1 MQERRRE
8 RKRRKKNWYWSIK
21 KRRDLFSFIPS
32 VGDLDHFI
40 TTEYQSKAV
49 GKNERRLVV
58 FCRAGK
64 TVRWSGQSRLCDD
77 RIKRENK
84 SCRIASIKR
93 TLTSMLFFLHSFF
106 YSFWRRKWRRY
117 SPQFLFEPFGG
128 PSWQH
133 PRVQSVGWSHRIES
147 INPSASWLASSFF
160 FFSSSLYN
168 QQRILESFD
177 MDFVE

>member
-106 YSFWRRKWRRY
+106 YSFWRRNDVDIVHSFCSSRSEGRRD
-117 SPQFLFEPFGG
+117 SI
-128 PSWQH
+128 
-133 PRVQSVGWSHRIES
+133 RVYNQWAGRIES
-147 INPSASWLASSFF
+147 NQSIRPRLGSLPR
-160 FFSSSLYN
+160 FFSSPHHYTTNSAFWNRLTWT
-168 QQRILESFD
+168 L
-177 MDFVE
+177 